1 MNGALSVNEA
11 ISQLNQRAGTTVCV
25 VGILSFDFED
35 VSLWHFPKAERGE
48 YNDSSLW
55 LSTGYGSMQ
64 FDEHAMRRLSGH
76 RVQVLG
82 TLHGPDP
89 VLGGC
94 GHMSGFPAEIL
105 VSSIDRL

>member
-11 ISQLNQRAGTTVCV
+11 IHQLAARAGDPVCV

-48 YNDSSLW
+48 YNESGLW
-55 LSTGYGSMQ
+55 LSTGYGSLR
-64 FDEHAMRRLSGH
+64 FDEDAMRRLSGH

-82 TLHGPDP
+82 TLLGPDP

-105 VSSIDRL
+105 VTSIDRL

>member
-55 LSTGYGSMQ
+55 LSTGYGSLQ